1 MKLSRVEMETII
13 LYNEADD
20 TANVYTH
27 DPRLISKLEQLAMRN
42 PTLFQM
48 DKPVS
53 HGAVSYFIPKRCV
66 CIREP
71 YSDARRKADSERA
84 KKDGILPPSRTKC
97 SKSE

>member
-42 PTLFQM
+42 PALFQM
-48 DKPVS
+48 PFVFS
-53 HGAVSYFIPKRCV
+53 RMNP
-66 CIREP
+66 
-71 YSDARRKADSERA
+71 
-84 KKDGILPPSRTKC
+84 PPS
-97 SKSE
+97 S

>member
-1 MKLSRVEMETII
+1 METII
-13 LYNEADD
+13 LYNEAED

-27 DPRLISKLEQLAMRN
+27 NSRLISKLEQLATRH

-48 DKPVS
+48 DNPVS
-53 HGAVSYFIPKRCV
+53 HGAVSYLIPKRCI

-84 KKDGILPPSRTKC
+84 KKVGTIPPSRTKC